1 MEKRHQAA
9 QDLLS
14 KLIAFDTSNLPGNE
28 RPCAEFLAEYLS
40 SKGFVTEVQ
49 ALPEDSSRANIIASI
64 GNPAGKKLIYNGHID
79 VVPVSEGWTSDP
91 FHAEVR
97 DGKLYGCGND

>member
-64 GNPAGKKLIYNGHID
+64 GNPAGK
-79 VVPVSEGWTSDP
+79 S
-91 FHAEVR
+91 
-97 DGKLYGCGND
+97 